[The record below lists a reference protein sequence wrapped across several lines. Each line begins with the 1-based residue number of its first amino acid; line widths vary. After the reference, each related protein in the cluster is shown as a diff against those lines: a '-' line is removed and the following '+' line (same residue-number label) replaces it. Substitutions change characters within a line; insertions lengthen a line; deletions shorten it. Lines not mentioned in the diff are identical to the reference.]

1 MSHDEQDSILVPKI
15 LWAQRK
21 EVVYVTIEVVEAR
34 EENLAISE
42 ASLSVDAR
50 NDVGHYQFSM
60 DLYAAVN
67 PAESTSVVTGR
78 NIFVTLKKAD
88 TDASFWPRLVKT
100 GKPANIA
107 TDFARWKDE
116 DDEESDAEADFSSA
130 AAGGMGGMDFSQLA
144 AMQNMMNFGGAMGG
158 ADFDGPE
165 DEAMFEDAPEE
176 EQADDDD
183 VAEELQGGE
192 DDDPYAKEGSSAANI
207 GQ

>member
-1 MSHDEQDSILVPKI
+1 MSHDEQGSILVPKI

-21 EVVYVTIEVVEAR
+21 EVVYVTIEIVEAR

-42 ASLSVDAR
+42 SSLSVDAR
-50 NDVGHYQFSM
+50 NDAGHYQFSM

-67 PAESTSVVTGR
+67 PSESTSVITGR

-116 DDEESDAEADFSSA
+116 DEESEAEPDFS
-130 AAGGMGGMDFSQLA
+130 AAGGADGMDFGQLA
-144 AMQNMMNFGGAMGG
+144 ALQNMMNFGGAG
-158 ADFDGPE
+158 AGDLDE
-165 DEAMFEDAPEE
+165 EAMFEDAQDEEPEVDGEE
-176 EQADDDD
+176 ENA
-183 VAEELQGGE
+183 A

-207 GQ
+207 HQ